1 MTADKNKDGRISFKE
16 VQKLLKFMNI
26 AMNEL
31 HANALFTVRRDGII
45 KNYFNF
51 IKHKKEYYPV

>member
-16 VQKLLKFMNI
+16 VQKLLKLMNL

-31 HANALFTVRRDGII
+31 HANALFTVRKYGMLKI
-45 KNYFNF
+45 YYYF
-51 IKHKKEYYPV
+51 IKHKKEYFPL